1 MQQRSVEVSRP
12 HATEVSRPHP
22 VEVSGPPLVEVNSSC
37 RAQLVLKSSARP
49 VELSSSLQ
57 FNSSVQSARLS

>member
-1 MQQRSVEVSRP
+1 MQQRSVEVNRP
-12 HATEVSRPHP
+12 HATKVSIPHP
-22 VEVSGPPLVEVNSSC
+22 VEVSRPRPVEVNSSC
-37 RAQLVLKSSARP
+37 RAQLVLKSSAHP